1 MSRKITVK
9 LRSKPV
15 SISPEYRIEYKI
27 CMLVLVLK
35 LCCIKEKGSIN
46 KVNYIMNALSTYKG
60 ITKFKTLKKASAISA
75 DLDKTL
81 LKTINVAIFNKL
93 IKLENGQLVL
103 QPNGSELVDF
113 IHENDIFKDEFNI
126 LFEKSKNFITEGQLK
141 KGEQDAKN

>member
-9 LRSKPV
+9 LRAKPV
-15 SISPEYRIEYKI
+15 SISPEYRIQYKI

-46 KVNYIMNALSTYKG
+46 KVNYIINSLSTYKG
-60 ITKFKTLKKASAISA
+60 ITKFKMLKKAPEINA

-81 LKTINVAIFNKL
+81 LKTIHVAIINKL
-93 IKLENGQLVL
+93 IKLENGQLLL
-103 QPNGSELVDF
+103 QPNGNELVDF
-113 IHENDIFKDEFNI
+113 IHKNDIFKDEFDI
-126 LFEKSKNFITEGQLK
+126 LSEKTKNFITEGQLK